1 MPPDF
6 TYANLRGRVFKNQDL
21 TGANFSHAD
30 IRGADFTH
38 AILYQASFSQAKAGL
53 QQHWVIGL
61 AIATFLLAMIAGSI
75 VGYAGAFLGFA
86 GSFKDQLADDLLG
99 GIFLATV
106 VPLVVLTVFG
116 VVMVRQGIG
125 NAIGI
130 SSLAATMGIVV
141 LAMIPQFEPDSSTA
155 DIVAFIIIRLILGLG
170 GIGGVFLGATALTT
184 AAMIARLAPIL
195 IVGIGTV
202 AGASAGAWEGMVG
215 SKGEVLF
222 QDWPLPLFII
232 LVLLILSAYIA
243 RQACQGAKK
252 FTLVKALATSLATSR
267 GTSFRSA
274 NLTDANF
281 SQATL
286 TSADLRQAIL
296 TRTNWH
302 QTHKLDQART
312 NGTYLADGSIRDLVV
327 TKNAYEQTFDRQDLR
342 NLNLTDA
349 NLTDASFIGA
359 DLSGTT
365 LQRANLSRSKLVQ
378 AQLYHSNL
386 TQVTLTGAY
395 IQDWAISID
404 TQLVEVTCDYI
415 YMHLPTKNDP
425 DPCRKPDNRQKIF
438 EAGEFT
444 DFIFPIIKTLDL
456 YQQQDVNMLD
466 VAATSKSL
474 DLFHQGGLDPS
485 AATIALKQLAERF
498 PEAGLEVVALEGRGN
513 ERVRVQAR
521 VTGNADR
528 SQLSE
533 AYFAQYQQVESMPHS
548 DIQSLLR
555 GIEEKDE
562 RIRSLESMVMSALK
576 EDKYYVESV
585 YNLGDNVA
593 EQSSININAGGSIG
607 DISGVVTGDISGV
620 LNLGTISGD
629 VTNTINQ
636 LPDTADADKPG
647 LKELLLQLQAA
658 IEAEPELEKED
669 KVEALEQVKVLAE
682 AGQDPEAGPM
692 KKAGKTAI
700 KILKGTTAILPP
712 TTKFVQACTKLLPA
726 IGGLL
731 LLL

>member
-38 AILYQASFSQAKAGL
+38 AILCQASFSQAKAGL

-61 AIATFLLAMIAGSI
+61 AIATFLLAVIAGSI

-99 GIFLATV
+99 GVFLATV

-184 AAMIARLAPIL
+184 AAIIARLAPIL

-202 AGASAGAWEGMVG
+202 AGASAGVWEGMVG
-215 SKGEVLF
+215 SKGQVLF

-243 RQACQGAKK
+243 RQTCQGAKK

-312 NGTYLADGSIRDLVV
+312 NGTYLADDSIRDLVV

-359 DLSGTT
+359 DLSGAN
-365 LQRANLSRSKLVQ
+365 LKQANLSRSKLVQ

-386 TQVTLTGAY
+386 TQVILTGAY

-425 DPCRKPDNRQKIF
+425 DPYRKPDNRQKTF
-438 EAGEFT
+438 AAGEFT
-444 DFIFPIIKTLDL
+444 DFISPIIKTLDL

-474 DLFHQGGLDPS
+474 DIFHQGGLDPS

-498 PEAGLEVVALEGRGN
+498 PKAGLEVVALEGRGN
-513 ERVRVQAR
+513 KRVRVQAR
-521 VTGNADR
+521 VTGEADR
-528 SQLSE
+528 SQLSQV
-533 AYFAQYQQVESMPHS
+533 YFDQYQQVESMPHS

-555 GIEEKDE
+555 GIEEKDK

-593 EQSSININAGGSIG
+593 EQSSVNINAGGDIG
-607 DISGVVTGDISGV
+607 DISGIVTGDVSGV

-629 VTNTINQ
+629 VTNMINQ
-636 LPDTADADKPG
+636 LPDTADEDEPG

-682 AGQDPEAGPM
+682 VGRDPEAGPM

-700 KILKGTTAILPP
+700 KILKGTNAILPP
-712 TTKFVQACTKLLPA
+712 TTKLVQACTKLLPA